1 MTLFI
6 QGMQQTRTFM
16 PPFPGTDKEAE
27 ALVAYLQQLRAH
39 PKTLPGAQSG
49 GIVIAP
55 ASKEPAMT
63 ASAAIQK
70 P

>member
-6 QGMQQTRTFM
+6 QGMHQTRTFM
-16 PPFPGTDKEAE
+16 PPFPGTEKEAQ

-39 PKTLPGAQSG
+39 PQTLPGAQSA

-55 ASKEPAMT
+55 AAPAPAMT
-63 ASAAIQK
+63 AATS
-70 P
+70 PTR